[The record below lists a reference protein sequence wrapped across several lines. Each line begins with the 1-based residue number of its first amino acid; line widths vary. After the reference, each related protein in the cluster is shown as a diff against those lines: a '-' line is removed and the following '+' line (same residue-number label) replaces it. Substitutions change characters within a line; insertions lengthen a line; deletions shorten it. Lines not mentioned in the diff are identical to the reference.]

1 MVEASMKADSDL
13 HGPDTSIF
21 HRVSQLVNS
30 ELSLD
35 EILGQILGLTAQ
47 VSNCDACLVY
57 LMEFATGEFILY
69 ASLVPRY
76 RDPGAVRLKFGEGA
90 TGWVAEHQEPV
101 ALNSRASSDPRFRSI
116 PALIEDTYEALLS
129 VPLVHRGR
137 SIGVVNVHHREAHV
151 HTTEEI
157 ASISFMGEQMGG
169 AIAKSLLE
177 SENARLAERD
187 RKLAQYQIQLEAEVA
202 RRTAELKATNE
213 QLRAAKERAEEVSR
227 LKSEFVGNMSH
238 EIRTPLNGVVGMT
251 ELLLDTELTDEQRE
265 FLTIVKQSADSLMVL
280 INDILDFS
288 KIEAGKLELDPVEF
302 RVRQF
307 VDQTAKMMALA
318 ARQKGLKLISSVA
331 PLVPDMVLADESR
344 VRQIL
349 VNLLGNAI
357 KFTEQGEVALTVE
370 PLADAHGAAVTELLF
385 AVRDTGI
392 GIAPAKLEHIFEA
405 FAQADGST
413 ARRYGGTGLGLTI
426 SRRLVELMGGRIEVE
441 SKLGQGSTF
450 SFTVPSKVGAAKVP
464 RPFATAR

>member
-1 MVEASMKADSDL
+1 MKADSDL
-13 HGPDTSIF
+13 QGPDTSIF

-57 LMEFATGEFILY
+57 LMEFASGEFVLY
-69 ASLVPRY
+69 ASQVPRY
-76 RDPGAVRLKFGEGA
+76 RDLGKVRLKFGEGV
-90 TGWVAEHQEPV
+90 TGWVAEHQQPV
-101 ALNSRASSDPRFRSI
+101 ALGSQASTDSRFRSI

-129 VPLVHRGR
+129 VPLVHKGK
-137 SIGVVNVHHREAHV
+137 SIGVVNVHHREAHL
-151 HTTEEI
+151 HTADEI

-177 SENARLAERD
+177 EENARLAERD
-187 RKLAQYQIQLEAEVA
+187 RKLEQDHILLEAEVA

-251 ELLLDTELTDEQRE
+251 DLLLDSELTDEQRE
-265 FLTIVKQSADSLMVL
+265 YLLIVKQSASSLMVL

-288 KIEAGKLELDPVEF
+288 KIEAGKLELDPAEF
-302 RVRQF
+302 TVRQF
-307 VDQTAKMMALA
+307 VEQTARMMALA
-318 ARQKGLKLISSVA
+318 ARQKGLDLVCKVADSV
-331 PLVPDMVLADESR
+331 PETVIADASR
-344 VRQIL
+344 VRQVV

-357 KFTEQGEVALTVE
+357 KFTERGEVALIVE
-370 PLADAHGAAVTELLF
+370 PRGSATSDTAMELHF

-392 GIAPAKLEHIFEA
+392 GIAPEKLEHIFEA

-426 SRRLVELMGGRIEVE
+426 SRRLVELMGGRIAVE

-450 SFTVPSKVGAAKVP
+450 SFTVPLKAGVRQPAV
-464 RPFATAR
+464 RARL

>member
-1 MVEASMKADSDL
+1 MKADSDL
-13 HGPDTSIF
+13 QGPDTSIF
-21 HRVSQLVNS
+21 HRVSRLVNS

-47 VSNCDACLVY
+47 VSDCDACLVY
-57 LMEFATGEFILY
+57 LMEFASGEFVLY
-69 ASLVPRY
+69 ASQVPRY
-76 RDPGAVRLKFGEGA
+76 RDLGKVRLKFGEGV
-90 TGWVAEHQEPV
+90 TGWVAEHQQPV
-101 ALNSRASSDPRFRSI
+101 ALSSQASTDPRFRSV

-129 VPLVHRGR
+129 VPLVHKGK
-137 SIGVVNVHHREAHV
+137 SIGVVNVHHREAHA
-151 HTTEEI
+151 HTAEEI

-177 SENARLAERD
+177 EENARLAERD
-187 RKLAQYQIQLEAEVA
+187 RKLEQDHILLEAEVA

-213 QLRAAKERAEEVSR
+213 QLRSAKERAEEVSR

-251 ELLLDTELTDEQRE
+251 DLLLDSELTDEQRE
-265 FLTIVKQSADSLMVL
+265 YLTIVKQSASSLMVL

-288 KIEAGKLELDPVEF
+288 KIEAGKLELDPTEF
-302 RVRQF
+302 PVRQF
-307 VDQTAKMMALA
+307 VEHTARMMALA
-318 ARQKGLKLISSVA
+318 ARQKGLNLVCEVAASVPA
-331 PLVPDMVLADESR
+331 TVVADESR
-344 VRQIL
+344 VRQVV

-357 KFTEQGEVALTVE
+357 KFTERGEVVLSVE
-370 PLADAHGAAVTELLF
+370 PRASAGGDGAMELRF

-392 GIAPAKLEHIFEA
+392 GIGPEKLEHIFEA

-426 SRRLVELMGGRIEVE
+426 SRRLVELMGGRISVE
-441 SKLGQGSTF
+441 SRLGQGSTF
-450 SFTVPSKVGAAKVP
+450 AFTVPSKARARQEAVGA
-464 RPFATAR
+464 RR

>member
-1 MVEASMKADSDL
+1 MKADSDL
-13 HGPDTSIF
+13 QGPDTTIF
-21 HRVSQLVNS
+21 HRVSRLVNS

-57 LMEFATGEFILY
+57 LMEFATDEFVLY
-69 ASLVPRY
+69 ASQVPRY
-76 RDPGAVRLKFGEGA
+76 RDLGTVRFKFGEGV
-90 TGWVAEHQEPV
+90 TGWVAEHQQPV
-101 ALNSRASSDPRFRSI
+101 ALGAQASSDPRFRSI

-129 VPLVHRGR
+129 VPLVHKGK
-137 SIGVVNVHHREAHV
+137 SIGVVNVHHREVHAH
-151 HTTEEI
+151 TAEEI

-177 SENARLAERD
+177 EENARLAERD
-187 RKLAQYQIQLEAEVA
+187 RKLAQYQVQLEAEVA
-202 RRTAELKATNE
+202 KRTAELKATNE

-251 ELLLDTELTDEQRE
+251 ELLLDSELTDEQRE
-265 FLTIVKQSADSLMVL
+265 YLTIVKQSAGSLMVL

-302 RVRQF
+302 RVRAL
-307 VDQTAKMMALA
+307 VDQTSKMMALA
-318 ARQKGLKLISSVA
+318 ARQKGLKLVCDVA
-331 PLVPDMVLADESR
+331 PAVPDRVIADESR
-344 VRQIL
+344 VRQVL

-357 KFTEQGEVALTVE
+357 KFTETGEVALTVE
-370 PLADAHGAAVTELLF
+370 RHGAAQNPAPMKLRF

-392 GIAPAKLEHIFEA
+392 GISPEKLERIFEA

-426 SRRLVELMGGRIEVE
+426 SRRLVELMGGSIAVE
-441 SKLGQGSTF
+441 SALGQGSTF
-450 SFTVPSKVGAAKVP
+450 SFTVPSKTGARQPVMGVGV
-464 RPFATAR
+464 